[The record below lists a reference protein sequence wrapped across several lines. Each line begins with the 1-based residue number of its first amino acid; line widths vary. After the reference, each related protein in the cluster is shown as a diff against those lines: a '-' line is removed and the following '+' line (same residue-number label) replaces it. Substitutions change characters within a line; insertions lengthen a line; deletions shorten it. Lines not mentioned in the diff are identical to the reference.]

1 MLYFRYQKLE
11 NYLEQTL
18 QIRRSVLSSTSTFEV
33 KIAETLQEIEAA
45 LRLRFE
51 VFNLEMKEGLQSSFE
66 TGFDSDVYDTF
77 CDHLIVKEIATGAVV
92 GTYRLLP
99 QNKAEH
105 HIGFYSENEFDMTMF
120 KSISG
125 QSLELGRSC
134 VAKAYRSL
142 AVINLLWTGIAR
154 YLERREITHLFGC
167 ASFHTNNAK
176 EMAAAF
182 AYLKLYHSA
191 PDKYQ
196 VTPLPQ
202 CTMNL
207 PFQFLTSNEIEESY
221 RKFPPLMKG
230 YLRLGAMICGEP
242 AYDKEFGTVDFLII
256 LEKEQITNKYKD
268 HYISASVAA

>member
-1 MLYFRYQKLE
+1 
-11 NYLEQTL
+11 LEQPL
-18 QIRRSVLSSTSTFEV
+18 HLHRSILCSTPTFEV

-77 CDHLIVKEIATGAVV
+77 CDHLIVKEISSGAVV

-99 QNKAEH
+99 QKKADH
-105 HIGFYSENEFDMTMF
+105 HIGFYSENEFDMTLF
-120 KSISG
+120 KSFPG

-154 YLERREITHLFGC
+154 YLENHAITHLFGC
-167 ASFHTNNAK
+167 ASFHTSNVK

-191 PDKYQ
+191 PNKYH
-196 VTPLPQ
+196 VTPLPR
-202 CTMNL
+202 CAMDL
-207 PFQFLTSNEIEESY
+207 PFQFLTSNEIKESY
-221 RKFPPLMKG
+221 KKFPPLIKG

-242 AYDKEFGTVDFLII
+242 AYDKEFGTVDFLIV